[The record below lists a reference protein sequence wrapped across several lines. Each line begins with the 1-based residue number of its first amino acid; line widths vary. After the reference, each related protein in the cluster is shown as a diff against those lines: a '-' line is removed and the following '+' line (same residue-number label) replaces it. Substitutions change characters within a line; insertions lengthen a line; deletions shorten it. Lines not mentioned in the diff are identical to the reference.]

1 MKILIVENEQKQ
13 REVLLRLI
21 SFTKY
26 DTSEVKAVEGVE
38 SALQILNTYSP
49 DVVLLDIELN
59 DGSGFD
65 LLKHY
70 PKHLNVI
77 VITGREEYAL
87 QAIKNRAIDYL
98 LKPIDPL
105 ELETA
110 LDKFFTGKS
119 NFVRNPSNP
128 FITLNTL
135 NNIYKINFS
144 DIIYCESE
152 GNYTTINTVD
162 DKQIVVTKPL
172 KEIESLLPNPD
183 FLRVHRSFIV
193 NRCFIYIY
201 NKLNNKIELKT
212 GNYIPVSKSKKQQL
226 LQEFV

>member
-70 PKHLNVI
+70 PKNLNVI